1 MASKFLQ
8 LLRRGITGASP
19 EGSEQ
24 YDVVS
29 VPPHSRL
36 EFNSLGAGI
45 AAPYWTNRTVFDLL
59 PAAAAAA
66 GSDGSL
72 LTLGT
77 GTEVIA
83 RAAKGGVNVKTQVTT
98 PADNDNAMLIP
109 VGSSSMFVPLTAV
122 SQPRFK
128 ARVRLTQITELVFG
142 AGLDQN
148 ITSPILAA
156 TGNEGASFYF
166 DPASELVVA
175 SAVNW
180 NLALKV
186 GGVVTYVDSGVAVA
200 TGRDYELM
208 IVYGVDLKAQY
219 YIDGVLVG
227 TAATANAAATLGA
240 VVGVQINAASPAG
253 QKDFDARFVTVER
266 FPG

>member
-1 MASKFLQ
+1 MSKYLQ
-8 LLRRGITGASP
+8 LLRRGDFGAP

-24 YDVVS
+24 FDVVS

-36 EFNSLGAGI
+36 EFNSQGAGI
-45 AAPYWTNRTVFDLL
+45 AAPYWTARTVFDNL

-66 GSDGSL
+66 GNDNL
-72 LTLGT
+72 LLSLGT

-83 RAAKGGVNVKTQVTT
+83 RAAKGGTNVKTQAST

-109 VGSSSMFVPLTAV
+109 VASSSMFVPLTAV
-122 SQPRFK
+122 TQPRFK
-128 ARVRLTQITELVFG
+128 ARVRLSQITELVFG

-156 TGNEGASFYF
+156 TANEGASFYF
-166 DPASELVVA
+166 DPASELAVA
-175 SAVNW
+175 NAANW

-186 GGVVTYVDSGVAVA
+186 AGVVTYVDSGIQVL
-200 TGRDYELM
+200 TGVDYELM
-208 IVYGVDLKAQY
+208 IVYGADLKAQY
-219 YIDGVLVG
+219 FINGTKVG
-227 TAATANAAATLGA
+227 TAATANSQVTLGA
-240 VVGVQINAASPAG
+240 VVGVQINAGSPAG

-266 FPG
+266 FVG